1 MKDYKFPLKNRSTLE
16 LNIAKMKLK
25 DIVEK
30 LKLRVICGE
39 ECLENEITGGYC
51 SDLLS
56 DVMGNAQ
63 EGHVWIT
70 IQVHKNIIAVASLK
84 ELSAIMLVKGLMPTE
99 ETIVTAKEQG
109 VAIVQTS
116 ETAFEIAGKLYNLIR

>member
-1 MKDYKFPLKNRSTLE
+1 
-16 LNIAKMKLK
+16 MKLK
-25 DIVEK
+25 DIIDK
-30 LKLRVICGE
+30 LNLKLICGE
-39 ECLENEITGGYC
+39 DQLDNDITGGYC

-63 EGHVWIT
+63 EGNVWIT

-99 ETIVTAKEQG
+99 ETIATAREQG
-109 VAIVQTS
+109 IPIVQTS
-116 ETAFEIAGKLYNLIR
+116 DTAFNVAGKLYNLIR